1 MEKTMSMNGTPAMA
15 AACATSDAVW
25 YGSNTAH
32 AVDRVRVQGRT
43 VSAAALGMRD
53 RVVAGGKTAFG
64 IAVPTTG
71 SVYPRLEGPP
81 V

>member
-1 MEKTMSMNGTPAMA
+1 MEKTMSTNGTPAMA
-15 AACATSDAVW
+15 AACTTSDAVW

-32 AVDRVRVQGRT
+32 AVDRAQVQGRT

-53 RVVAGGKTAFG
+53 RVVAGGTAGFG
-64 IAVPTTG
+64 IALPTTG
-71 SVYPRLEGPP
+71 SVRLRLEGPP

>member
-1 MEKTMSMNGTPAMA
+1 MEKTMSMNGKPAMA

-32 AVDRVRVQGRT
+32 AVDRARVQGRT

-64 IAVPTTG
+64 IALPTTG

>member
-1 MEKTMSMNGTPAMA
+1 MEKTMSTNGTPAMA
-15 AACATSDAVW
+15 AACATPDAVW

-32 AVDRVRVQGRT
+32 AVDLGRVQGRT

-53 RVVAGGKTAFG
+53 RAVAAVQAGFG